1 MKYFFFL
8 LFNLFVRPLSYLPLS
23 LLYGVADIFYVILKY
38 LIRYRIDVI
47 KRNIN
52 NSFPNYSASQK
63 EKLIRDYYHFLADLM
78 AENIKGLSISNHE
91 IEKRVK
97 YEGIDILE
105 KYWNEQRN
113 VTIMT
118 GHNCNF
124 EWMLMTINK
133 YLPQTVYSF
142 YVEISNPYF
151 RKLILNNRTRHGLQL
166 LQAKDACAFY
176 QDDSIQNF
184 ANIFAADQSPPN
196 PEKAIWANFMHQ
208 DSAFV
213 MGAYKYSLQKNCAVV
228 YMSIQRERRGYY
240 KIMLTEMFANLQSVD
255 VNTFLQRYIQSL
267 ESTINEQP
275 AYWLWSHKRWKHKKA
290 SSN

>member
-1 MKYFFFL
+1 
-8 LFNLFVRPLSYLPLS
+8 
-23 LLYGVADIFYVILKY
+23 
-38 LIRYRIDVI
+38 
-47 KRNIN
+47 
-52 NSFPNYSASQK
+52 
-63 EKLIRDYYHFLADLM
+63 M

-105 KYWNEQRN
+105 
-113 VTIMT
+113 
-118 GHNCNF
+118 
-124 EWMLMTINK
+124 
-133 YLPQTVYSF
+133 
-142 YVEISNPYF
+142 
-151 RKLILNNRTRHGLQL
+151 
-166 LQAKDACAFY
+166 
-176 QDDSIQNF
+176 
-184 ANIFAADQSPPN
+184 
-196 PEKAIWANFMHQ
+196 
-208 DSAFV
+208 
-213 MGAYKYSLQKNCAVV
+213 KYSLQKNCAVV